1 MEELEDLKDEL
12 KMDKTIK
19 KDVSKE
25 VFIFLALFLGLFIYM
40 GSVMGGTNM
49 FKTMM
54 LTSYDLLMN
63 VCLYLMGV
71 AVIAGGISSLF
82 SEFGVIA
89 LVNKIV
95 SKVMKPIYDLPG
107 ASSLGMLNCFMSDNP
122 AILTLA
128 ADDNFRKYFKKYQM
142 PALTNLGT
150 SFGMGLITITSMM
163 ALPVDNALKGA
174 LTGLLG
180 AVVGSIISVRLMI
193 RRTKKYYG
201 TEDMVETKGT
211 ARVPDGYRKVREGT
225 AGARFIQAFLDGG
238 KVGVDMGVA
247 IIPGVCLICTL
258 VVMLTN
264 GAGPN
269 GYTGEANQGIGVLP
283 LIGEKLSFI
292 INPLFGLN
300 SPEAIAVPITALGS
314 AGAAIGMVADM
325 SGRGIITANDI
336 AVFTSICMCWSGYLS
351 THVAMMD
358 ALETKEMTGNA
369 ILCHTI
375 GGLGAGIA
383 AHLIYMVIG

>member
-1 MEELEDLKDEL
+1 MEELEDLKEEL

-193 RRTKKYYG
+193 RKTKKYYG

-283 LIGEKLSFI
+283 MIGERLSFI

>member
-1 MEELEDLKDEL
+1 MEELEDLKEEL